1 MARTPPT
8 AKEVTSPESA
18 TLRSS
23 SDWPTTT
30 TEAADR
36 RGSGRAKTRVVPSIP
51 GEPALEHQRPAHR
64 APDLG
69 RAQHLRAQAR
79 GGVEHAAARA
89 QHLAEALLRLTAAGA
104 RRGDAHPAGV
114 RGDRLGAGVEIGVH
128 ALVEIGAQAQV
139 DEQPGAHEHDDRRQ
153 REEGG
158 EAHADGQAAHGMP
171 PSLRSR

>member
-36 RGSGRAKTRVVPSIP
+36 RGSGRARTRVVPSIP
-51 GEPALEHQRPAHR
+51 GMPALEHERPARR

-89 QHLAEALLRLTAAGA
+89 QDLAEALLRLAAAGA
-104 RRGDAHPAGV
+104 RRGTRAPRAFAAIAAARV
-114 RGDRLGAGVEIGVH
+114 WRFGVH
-128 ALVEIGAQAQV
+128 PLVEIGAQAQV